1 MGNFTKR
8 KTLIGSALMFS
19 LLGVMNM
26 SAAFAEQKHDQH
38 KQSSASSQNPGK
50 KPASQTQGTSNSKM
64 NHDDMDHGSM
74 DHGEMEHGK
83 MDHDPKATD
92 TEVDSH
98 HDH

>member
-1 MGNFTKR
+1 MGNFMKR

-38 KQSSASSQNPGK
+38 KQSSASSQNTDN
-50 KPASQTQGTSNSKM
+50 KPTSQTPDTSNSEM
-64 NHDDMDHGSM
+64 NHGDMDHRSM
-74 DHGEMEHGK
+74 GHGEMDHGK
-83 MDHDPKATD
+83 MDHDPKATG

>member
-26 SAAFAEQKHDQH
+26 SAAFAEH
-38 KQSSASSQNPGK
+38 KQSSASSQNPGN